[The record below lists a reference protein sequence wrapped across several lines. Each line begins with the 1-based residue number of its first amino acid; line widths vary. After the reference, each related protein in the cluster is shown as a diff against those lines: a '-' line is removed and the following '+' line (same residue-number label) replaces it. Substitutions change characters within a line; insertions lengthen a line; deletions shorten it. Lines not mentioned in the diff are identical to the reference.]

1 MNSFMASLEGSKE
14 EDGVKKYYLCPISLQ
29 MMRDPV
35 TVATGITY
43 DRESIERWLFS
54 GKHRDCPVTKQ
65 PLPRELDL
73 TPNHTLRRLIQAW
86 CVEHAS
92 DGVERFPT
100 PRPPIDKSQVAAILD
115 EAMIPQTRMSA
126 LQRLKSVVLESDR
139 SRRCV
144 EESGAADLLVS
155 IIREQEECS
164 DGDEA
169 LAILCSLQLSGE
181 GLLDLLRRNDDL
193 IGTLTSILSQRNDQ
207 SQAYALLLLKSLV
220 PVMSPV
226 KMSDL
231 REEFFSGIVK
241 GLQDKVSR
249 QATKSAL
256 QILTGVCCC
265 KRNKVKAVR
274 AGAVLILIEL
284 LLGETEKRRCEMLL
298 AVLDQLCGCAEGR
311 AEVVANAAGI
321 AVVSQKM
328 LRVSQ
333 LATAMSVRILYSV
346 AKLSPSP
353 PVLQEMLQVGA
364 VSKLCLLLQVDCRV
378 RLKDKAKEILRLHSR
393 VWTSSPCLAPQLLAS
408 YP

>member
-1 MNSFMASLEGSKE
+1 MEGILDVPE
-14 EDGVKKYYLCPISLQ
+14 YYLCPISLQ

-35 TVATGITY
+35 TVITGITY
-43 DRESIERWLFS
+43 DRESIERWLLS

-65 PLPRELDL
+65 PLPLELDL

-100 PRPPIDKSQVAAILD
+100 PRPPVDNFQIAAILD

-144 EESGAADLLVS
+144 QESGAADLLVS

-169 LAILCSLQLSGE
+169 LAILCSLRLSGE

-193 IGTLTSILSQRNDQ
+193 IGTLTPILSQRNDQ

-220 PVMSPV
+220 PVMSSA
-226 KMSDL
+226 KTSGL

-249 QATKSAL
+249 QATKAAL
-256 QILTGVCCC
+256 QILARVCCC

-274 AGAVLILIEL
+274 AGAVLVLIEL

-311 AEVVANAAGI
+311 AEVVAHAAGI
-321 AVVSQKM
+321 AVVSQKI

-333 LATAMSVRILYSV
+333 LASAMSVRILCSV
-346 AKLSPSP
+346 AKLSPSS

-364 VSKLCLLLQVDCRV
+364 VSKLCLLLQVDCGV
-378 RLKDKAKEILRLHSR
+378 RLKDKATEILRLHSR
-393 VWTSSPCLAPQLLAS
+393 VWMSSPCLAPQLQAS

>member
-1 MNSFMASLEGSKE
+1 EESKE
-14 EDGVKKYYLCPISLQ
+14 EDGVKSVEEREPL

-35 TVATGITY
+35 TVTTGITY

-65 PLPRELDL
+65 PLPPELDL

-100 PRPPIDKSQVAAILD
+100 PRPTVDKSQVAAILD
-115 EAMIPQTRMSA
+115 EVVIPQTRMNA

-139 SRRCV
+139 NRRCI

-155 IIREQEECS
+155 IIREQEECN

-169 LAILCSLQLSGE
+169 LAILCSLQISGE
-181 GLLDLLRRNDDL
+181 RLLDLLRRNDDL

-220 PVMSPV
+220 PVMSPS

-249 QATKSAL
+249 QATKAAL
-256 QILTGVCCC
+256 QILAGVCCC

-274 AGAVLILIEL
+274 AGAVFVLIEL
-284 LLGETEKRRCEMLL
+284 LLGETERRRCEMLL

-311 AEVVANAAGI
+311 AEVVAHAAGI
-321 AVVSQKM
+321 SVVSKKI
-328 LRVSQ
+328 LRVSK
-333 LATAMSVRILYSV
+333 LASAMSARILCSV

-364 VSKLCLLLQVDCRV
+364 VSKLCLLLQVDCGV
-378 RLKDKAKEILRLHSR
+378 RLKDKAQEILKLHSR
-393 VWTSSPCLAPQLLAS
+393 VWRSSPCLPPLLLAS